1 MLLGWVLLTS
11 LSVQAIEPPTADFLK
26 VDFLKLLEQP
36 LQQQLSRFQ
45 RDPAALVPFRSDGC
59 SGGLSAGWQLVSDA
73 LSPIAGNLPQS
84 PPWQHC
90 CVAHDR
96 SYWKGSADNGS
107 ALRLV
112 ADQRLKACVLSTDQL
127 AIIASVDQPPLK
139 PGISLKI
146 RQQFEAQLQG
156 LMPVV
161 AELMYQA
168 VRPGGLPCSGLP
180 WRWGY
185 GWPPCGVGQFYPQV
199 QSERP

>member
-45 RDPAALVPFRSDGC
+45 RDPAALVPFSSDGC

-96 SYWKGSADNGS
+96 AYWNGSGENGS
-107 ALRLV
+107 ALRLS
-112 ADQRLKACVLSTDQL
+112 ADQQLKACVSATDQQ
-127 AIIASVDQPPLK
+127 AIIETANQQSLK
-139 PGISLKI
+139 PGVSAEI
-146 RQQFEAQLQG
+146 RQQFEHQFQR

-168 VRPGGLPCSGLP
+168 VRPGGLPCSGLS

-185 GWPPCGVGQFYPQV
+185 GWPQCGVGQLYSSAQG
-199 QSERP
+199 E